1 MSGIFKD
8 YHVGIDYGTSNSCVG
23 IYMNGTV
30 QIAPNKIGERI
41 TPSIVCFTEDNK
53 GKALVGEENLNQKLD
68 YYKNTI
74 YEVKRFIGLN
84 YEEFIEEDYGRN
96 LNYEIVNQDGIP
108 KIKVNLNGSDM
119 YYSAEEI
126 SSLIIKK
133 MVQCAE
139 DFIAETEPGI
149 KLTKAIITVPA
160 HFRDDQKNAV
170 KNAAKLA
177 GIDVPRIIN
186 EPTAAAL
193 AYGIGHNLSPE
204 ISNPS
209 LKKIKTLHNSV
220 VKKDGDA
227 GEAPLAIEI
236 MKSKSQEN
244 AIVFDLGGGTLD
256 ITILNISKNSEGI
269 INFEVESTDGDTH
282 LGGSDFDNKLID
294 FCIKDFC
301 IKTGNKEEMVRQ
313 DKKSCKRLKIKCE
326 NAKKL
331 LTVTQQTIINIENF
345 YGKDDL
351 FLTITR
357 EKFDELCKD
366 LYIKIRDLIYQVMED
381 IGKSPSD
388 IDEVILVGGATRM
401 VGVKDLLHRIFGE
414 GKVKN
419 NLDPDEAVAF
429 GATME
434 AAKMEE
440 KDKIDFVLQD
450 ITAYKLGIATENK
463 DPNDKKENGDK
474 MYSIIKK
481 FSKIPS
487 SSEKTFEIELNQNYP
502 NIDIRIFEGN
512 DNYIKNNTSL
522 GVMHVDN
529 INRLGKIEYKVKF
542 SVDVNSQLTVTITID
557 SLGIKK
563 EEIIKKVT
571 HAYVDNKKKKIK
583 ICKNKNLQPFSILLE
598 SIKMSKQK
606 LSESFNIQNK
616 LENLKD
622 CCQNIEKIIEHY
634 MQFIKDNESI
644 YEKIYTN
651 TKELFGYY
659 IELIKLD
666 INKKDE
672 IKEIVQKIKQY
683 MNNLITQ
690 VGYSEELLEDFTEI
704 QQREELK
711 NVFYE
716 IFINY
721 MELMNEQGLIKK
733 KYEKFSRYYSKLYF
747 EREFYTCK
755 KYVKEND
762 ILKIDKSLRERY
774 EELKKK
780 NEEEL
785 KKVNSFANFI
795 EQKVK
800 SGKFMYGKT
809 GFTIVGKKIE
819 EYEKDISSLSID
831 DLREILDIFQSMVDS
846 FDKKDNSIGEA
857 YCLFHLIYIN
867 NKIFKKG
874 YDDLFKYLERL
885 KSILFSKDDEEYD
898 WIKEAKIIIKELEQ
912 QKKTNQ

>member
-1 MSGIFKD
+1 MSGLYKD

-30 QIAPNKIGERI
+30 QIAPNKIGERT
-41 TPSIVCFTEDNK
+41 TPSIVSFSDENK
-53 GKALVGEENLNQKLD
+53 GKALVGEETLNQKLD
-68 YYKNTI
+68 NYKNTI

-84 YEEFIEEDYGRN
+84 YEDFIEEGFDKN
-96 LNYEIVNQDGIP
+96 LNYEVINQDGIP
-108 KIKVNLNGSDM
+108 KIKVNVDGKDI

-139 DFIAETEPGI
+139 DFIAETETGI

-160 HFRDDQKNAV
+160 HFKDDQKNAV

-177 GIDVPRIIN
+177 GIDIPRIIN

-193 AYGIGHNLSPE
+193 AYGVGQNLVPE
-204 ISNPS
+204 IANTG
-209 LKKIKTLHNSV
+209 LKKIKTLHTSV
-220 VKKDGDA
+220 VKTDGDS
-227 GEAPLAIEI
+227 GEAPLAIERV
-236 MKSKSQEN
+236 KSKSQEN

-331 LTVTQQTIINIENF
+331 LTVTKQTIINIENF

-351 FLTITR
+351 FISITR
-357 EKFDELCKD
+357 DEFDDLCKD
-366 LYIKIRDLIYQVMED
+366 LYDRIKDLIYQVMHD
-381 IGKSPSD
+381 IGKCPSD
-388 IDEVILVGGATRM
+388 IDEIILVGGATRM

-414 GKVKN
+414 GKVKD

-440 KDKIDFVLQD
+440 KDKINFILQD
-450 ITAYKLGIATENK
+450 ITAYKIGIATKNE
-463 DPNDKKENGDK
+463 DPNDNEENGDK
-474 MYSIIKK
+474 MYTIIKK

-487 SSEKTFEIELNQNYP
+487 SSEKSFEIELNQNSP
-502 NIDIRIFEGN
+502 DIVIRIYEGN
-512 DNYIKNNTSL
+512 DNYVKKNTSL
-522 GVMHVDN
+522 GEMHIDN
-529 INRLGKIEYKVKF
+529 INKLGMIEYKVKF
-542 SVDVNSQLTVTITID
+542 SIDVNSQLTVTITID

-563 EEIIKKVT
+563 EEIITKVT
-571 HAYVDNKKKKIK
+571 HAYVDKEKKKIK
-583 ICKNKNLQPFSILLE
+583 ICKNKDLQPFSLLLE
-598 SIKMSKQK
+598 SIKISKKK
-606 LSESFNIQNK
+606 LSESFDIQNK
-616 LENLKD
+616 LESLKD
-622 CCQNIEKIIEHY
+622 CCSNTEAIIEHY
-634 MQFIKDNESI
+634 LQFIKDNESI
-644 YEKIYTN
+644 YEKIYIN
-651 TKELFGYY
+651 TKDLFSYY
-659 IELIKLD
+659 IELIKIYL
-666 INKKDE
+666 NKKDE
-672 IKEIVQKIKQY
+672 INDIIQKIKK
-683 MNNLITQ
+683 MMRNLINQ
-690 VGYSEELLEDFTEI
+690 VGYIEELLEDFKEI
-704 QQREELK
+704 QEMEQFK
-711 NVFYE
+711 NIFYE

-721 MELMNEQGLIKK
+721 MELMNEEGLIKK
-733 KYEKFSRYYSKLYF
+733 QNNKFSRYYSKLYF

-755 KYVKEND
+755 KFVKEND

-774 EELKKK
+774 EKLKQK

-785 KKVNSFANFI
+785 KKVNSFTNFV
-795 EQKVK
+795 EQRVK

-809 GFTIVGKKIE
+809 GFTMIGKKIE
-819 EYEKDISSLSID
+819 EYEQDMENLSVD
-831 DLREILDIFQSMVDS
+831 ELREILDIFQSMVDS
-846 FDKKDNSIGEA
+846 FDKKVNSIGEA

-867 NKIFKKG
+867 YKIFKKG
-874 YDDLFKYLERL
+874 YDKLWKYLERL
-885 KSILFSKDDEEYD
+885 KSILFSNTDEQYD
-898 WIKEAKIIIKELEQ
+898 WLCEAKNIIKELEQ
-912 QKKTNQ
+912 QNETNL

>member
-30 QIAPNKIGERI
+30 QIVPNKIGERT
-41 TPSIVCFTEDNK
+41 TPSIVCFTDDNK
-53 GKALVGEENLNQKLD
+53 GKALVGEETLNQKLD
-68 YYKNTI
+68 NYKNTI

-84 YEEFIEEDYGRN
+84 YEEFMEEEYGKN
-96 LNYEIVNQDGIP
+96 LNYEVINQDGIP
-108 KIKVNLNGSDM
+108 KIKVNVNGNDM

-193 AYGIGHNLSPE
+193 AYGIGHNLAPE

-209 LKKIKTLHNSV
+209 LKKIKTLHTSV

-236 MKSKSQEN
+236 QSKSQEN

-256 ITILNISKNSEGI
+256 ITILNIRKNNEGI

-345 YGKDDL
+345 YGKEDL
-351 FLTITR
+351 FVSITR
-357 EKFDELCKD
+357 NEFDDLCKD
-366 LYIKIRDLIYQVMED
+366 LYDKIEDLIYQVMGD
-381 IGKSPSD
+381 IGKCPSD
-388 IDEVILVGGATRM
+388 IDEIILVGAATRM

-414 GKVKN
+414 GKVKD

-440 KDKIDFVLQD
+440 KDKINFILQD

-463 DPNDKKENGDK
+463 DPNDKKENGEK

-481 FSKIPS
+481 YSKIPS
-487 SSEKTFEIELNQNYP
+487 SSEKTFEVELNQNYP

-512 DNYIKNNTSL
+512 DNYIKNNTLL
-522 GVMHVDN
+522 GEMHIDN
-529 INRLGKIEYKVKF
+529 INKLGKIEYKVKF
-542 SVDVNSQLTVTITID
+542 SVDVNSQLTATVTID

-571 HAYVDNKKKKIK
+571 HAYLDKTKKKIK
-583 ICKNKNLQPFSILLE
+583 ICKNHNLEPFSILLE
-598 SIKMSKQK
+598 SIKISRQK
-606 LSESFNIQNK
+606 LSESFDIQNK

-644 YEKIYTN
+644 YEKIYINTN
-651 TKELFGYY
+651 ELFGYY
-659 IELIKLD
+659 IELIK
-666 INKKDE
+666 INIDKKDE
-672 IKEIVQKIKQY
+672 IKEIIQKIKQF

-690 VGYSEELLEDFTEI
+690 VGYSEELLEDFAEI
-704 QQREELK
+704 QQIEALK

-733 KYEKFSRYYSKLYF
+733 NNNKKFSRYYSKLYF

-762 ILKIDKSLRERY
+762 LLKIDKSLRERY
-774 EELKKK
+774 EKLKNK

-785 KKVNSFANFI
+785 KKVNSFAKFI

-800 SGKFMYGKT
+800 TGQFMYGKT
-809 GFTIVGKKIE
+809 GFTMVGKKIE
-819 EYEKDISSLSID
+819 EYEKNINNLSKD
-831 DLREILDIFQSMVDS
+831 DLLEILDIFQSMVDS
-846 FDKKDNSIGEA
+846 FDKKDNSMGEA

-867 NKIFKKG
+867 YKIFKKG
-874 YDDLFKYLERL
+874 YDKLWKYLERL
-885 KSILFSKDDEEYD
+885 KSILFSKFDENYD
-898 WIKEAKIIIKELEQ
+898 WINEAKNLIKELEEEN
-912 QKKTNQ
+912 KTNE